1 MLDVKAG
8 RGAFMKTPE
17 TARALAESLVAVGN
31 RAGVRTEALLT
42 TMDAPLGRDVGNALE
57 VIESIETLKGRGPAR
72 PRGPVGAAGGA
83 DGGARPARPT
93 ACGAETMV
101 RAAIGS
107 GAGLEIFRKIIAWQ
121 GGDPRVVDD
130 YGLLPTASRRHAVTS
145 PTAGYVADI
154 DAMGVARAAM
164 RLGAGRDRV
173 EDAIDPAVGV
183 RLRVSV
189 GDQVIA
195 GQPLAELHYNDSGRL
210 FEAAA
215 LAARR
220 LHDLGPGGAGRAR
233 ASSPKSSDATPAP
246 QATNRT
252 EHGPHRT
259 VTCPRASRRKAARG
273 PRSTRP
279 SSAPPS
285 ASARWRRW
293 SRNSAGCRGCR
304 RWSAWRWCSPSPT
317 SAPSAR
323 RAIDWRTVGW
333 GMTLQLVFALI
344 VLKTTIGQ
352 RVFET
357 LGAAV
362 TKLLSFANVGSAFV
376 FGVLGDRPLWGQVMA
391 TTFGEKGKDY
401 VLIFA
406 FQVLPTII
414 FIAALF
420 AILYYF
426 GIMQLVVRF
435 FAWMMSRVMRASG
448 AETLN
453 VAASIFMGQTEAPLT
468 IRPFLPKMTQSELM
482 TVMTSGMA
490 HISGGIMAAYILF
503 GIEAKHLLTA
513 VIMTA
518 PGTLMMAKLFVPET
532 EQPETLGT
540 VKLQVE
546 KTDVNLVDA
555 AGRGTSEGLH
565 LAMNVGAML
574 ISFLALVA
582 LTNAL
587 LGAAGLW
594 VHQHV
599 PVVSWTV
606 HAWLGT
612 SLDKLSLQAILGWVF
627 GPIAWALGVPWR
639 DAGTIG
645 SLLGTRMVLNEFVAY
660 SQLGAL
666 KASLDPRSFTI
677 ATFAL
682 CGFANFSSIGIQ
694 LGGIGALAP
703 SRRHDLARLGVRA
716 MIAGTL
722 ANFVTATI
730 AGALL

>member
-1 MLDVKAG
+1 MPKGEPKESSAW
-8 RGAFMKTPE
+8 TPFDS
-17 TARALAESLVAVGN
+17 TV
-31 RAGVRTEALLT
+31 
-42 TMDAPLGRDVGNALE
+42 
-57 VIESIETLKGRGPAR
+57 
-72 PRGPVGAAGGA
+72 VGAAVGVGAVAAVVAQFGG
-83 DGGARPARPT
+83 
-93 ACGAETMV
+93 
-101 RAAIGS
+101 
-107 GAGLEIFRKIIAWQ
+107 L
-121 GGDPRVVDD
+121 PRVQALV
-130 YGLLPTASRRHAVTS
+130 GLALVFT
-145 PTAGYVADI
+145 
-154 DAMGVARAAM
+154 
-164 RLGAGRDRV
+164 
-173 EDAIDPAVGV
+173 
-183 RLRVSV
+183 
-189 GDQVIA
+189 IA
-195 GQPLAELHYNDSGRL
+195 YL
-210 FEAAA
+210 
-215 LAARR
+215 
-220 LHDLGPGGAGRAR
+220 
-233 ASSPKSSDATPAP
+233 SS
-246 QATNRT
+246 
-252 EHGPHRT
+252 
-259 VTCPRASRRKAARG
+259 
-273 PRSTRP
+273 
-279 SSAPPS
+279 
-285 ASARWRRW
+285 
-293 SRNSAGCRGCR
+293 
-304 RWSAWRWCSPSPT
+304 
-317 SAPSAR
+317 SAR

-362 TKLLSFANVGSAFV
+362 TNLLSFANVGSAFV

-391 TTFGEKGKDY
+391 TTFGEKGRDY

-532 EQPETLGT
+532 EVPETLGR
-540 VKLQVE
+540 VKLEVE

-555 AGRGTSEGLH
+555 AGRGTGEGLH
-565 LAMNVGAML
+565 LALNVGAML
-574 ISFLALVA
+574 ISFLALVS

-594 VHQHV
+594 LHEHV
-599 PVVSWTV
+599 PTLSWTV
-606 HAWLGT
+606 NAWLGT
-612 SLDKLSLQAILGWVF
+612 SLDHLSLQAILGWVF
-627 GPIAWALGVPWR
+627 APIAWALGVPWR
-639 DAGTIG
+639 DSQTIG

-660 SQLGAL
+660 SQLGPL
-666 KASLDPRSFTI
+666 KATLDPKSFTI

-694 LGGIGALAP
+694 IGGIGALAP
-703 SRRHDLARLGVRA
+703 ERRHDLARLGLRA
-716 MIAGTL
+716 MLAGTF
-722 ANFVTATI
+722 ANFLTATI
-730 AGALL
+730 AGMLL